1 LGLNS
6 RFRLDFEIA
15 SRERHA
21 RCLLKDKLIDAKE
34 DAKWWCSVVPGKE
47 KSYPYVAVDLGE
59 VVVR

>member
-1 LGLNS
+1 
-6 RFRLDFEIA
+6 
-15 SRERHA
+15 
-21 RCLLKDKLIDAKE
+21 LLKDKLIDAKE